1 MRRQAQM
8 RAARGQG
15 YGVGREVSLPLPTN
29 GIHVNGK
36 NAEISNVYASEL
48 NNFRTDGIDLELRRS
63 VSYGPGDE
71 IALQRIPYEFG
82 ATPAYIELRFD
93 RAQCLGAELMR
104 PFYADAMVGY
114 LSGTAILADGHGD
127 PVSWNGTAFATSAF
141 TTGTSV
147 SPADLDG
154 IVVHHDRV
162 FLWKTGG
169 DLEFYYGD
177 VGAVT
182 GALTRFPLGRL
193 GNITGRL
200 QMMMQVTMDAGQN
213 SNDALCIFTTTG
225 DVVIYEGLNPGDAND
240 WNLVSRLRV
249 APPLTRY
256 GTTRVGSD
264 VWFLTANGV
273 ASILNTISQGV
284 LALVSPF
291 TRPIAADVRA
301 LVAAGGLEWG
311 LHATADGSAVLINGY
326 DPVAGTGTQFVYDS
340 ESQAWTTSD
349 LPARFWH
356 NLDLTTEFTHG
367 DGRLGTVAAV
377 QGGGES
383 ITARW
388 ATSWMRLGG
397 GELAY
402 IKPTIIAKGALAV
415 TVTVLSNHDETA
427 SDIAEAVQAV
437 TIQPDNTPDAG
448 GGLVSLDEEIGVDA
462 VGDSYKLIIE
472 ITAQWAKIVNLT
484 AGVI

>member
-1 MRRQAQM
+1 M
-8 RAARGQG
+8 GG
-15 YGVGREVSLPLPTN
+15 VVGRDE
-29 GIHVNGK
+29 
-36 NAEISNVYASEL
+36 
-48 NNFRTDGIDLELRRS
+48 DRR
-63 VSYGPGDE
+63 
-71 IALQRIPYEFG
+71 
-82 ATPAYIELRFD
+82 
-93 RAQCLGAELMR
+93 LGAR
-104 PFYADAMVGY
+104 P
-114 LSGTAILADGHGD
+114 DGG
-127 PVSWNGTAFATSAF
+127 VC
-141 TTGTSV
+141 
-147 SPADLDG
+147 SPSP
-154 IVVHHDRV
+154 I
-162 FLWKTGG
+162 TQ
-169 DLEFYYGD
+169 
-177 VGAVT
+177 
-182 GALTRFPLGRL
+182 RFPLGRL

-213 SNDALCIFTTTG
+213 SNDAICIFTTTG

-291 TRPIAADVRA
+291 TRPVAAEVRA
-301 LVAAGGLEWG
+301 LVAAGGYEWG
-311 LHATADGSAVLINGY
+311 LHAAADGSFIVINAY
-326 DPVAGTGTQFVYDS
+326 DPATVTGQQFFYDT
-340 ESQAWTTSD
+340 ESQSWTTAD

-367 DGRLGTVAAV
+367 DGRLTTLAAE

-388 ATSWMRLGG
+388 ATSWMRPGG
-397 GELAY
+397 SEMTY
-402 IKPTIIAKGALAV
+402 VRPTIIAKGALAV
-415 TVTVLSNHDETA
+415 TVTVLTNHDETA
-427 SDIAEAVQAV
+427 SDIAEAVQTV

-448 GGLVSLDEEIGVDA
+448 GGLVSLDEEIAVDA
-462 VGDSYKLIIE
+462 VGDTYKLIIE

-484 AGVI
+484 VGLI